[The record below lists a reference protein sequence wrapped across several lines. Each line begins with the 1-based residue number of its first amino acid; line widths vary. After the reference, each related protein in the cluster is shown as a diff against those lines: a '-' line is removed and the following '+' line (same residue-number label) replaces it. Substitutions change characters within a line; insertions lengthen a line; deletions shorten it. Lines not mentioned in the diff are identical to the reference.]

1 MRIDMMTN
9 DELPRRSLRE
19 LIEGCA
25 GTLQDKHNSRRF
37 SLWCLA
43 WAVAYVGAHWTLK
56 ADLELATA
64 LVWLLV
70 FTPILLML
78 AAVLSY
84 MHFLRNADEL
94 LQKIQI
100 QGLAVGFGAAVVFV
114 TGYQLLEAAG
124 ASEMQSDHLLMVMI
138 LSWVAGQLYG
148 SWRYR

>member
-1 MRIDMMTN
+1 MMTN
-9 DELPRRSLRE
+9 DELPRRSLRD
-19 LIEGCA
+19 LIQGCA
-25 GTLQDKHNSRRF
+25 GTLQDKRNSRRF

-78 AAVLSY
+78 AAVFSY

-138 LSWVAGQLYG
+138 FSWVAGQLYG

>member
-1 MRIDMMTN
+1 MMAN

-19 LIEGCA
+19 LIQGCS
-25 GTLQDKHNSRRF
+25 GTRQDRVNSRRF
-37 SLWCLA
+37 TLWCLA

-56 ADLELATA
+56 ADLQLATA

-70 FTPILLML
+70 SAPILLMVR
-78 AAVLSY
+78 AVFSY

-94 LQKIQI
+94 LQKIQL
-100 QGLAVGFGAAVVFV
+100 QGLAMGFGAAVVFV

-124 ASEMQSDHLLMVMI
+124 ANEMQSDHLIIVMVF
-138 LSWVAGQLYG
+138 SWMAGQLHG